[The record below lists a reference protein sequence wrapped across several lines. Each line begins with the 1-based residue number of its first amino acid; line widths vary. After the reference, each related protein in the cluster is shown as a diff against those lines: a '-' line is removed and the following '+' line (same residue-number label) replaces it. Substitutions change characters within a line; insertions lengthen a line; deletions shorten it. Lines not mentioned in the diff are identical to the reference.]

1 MSHLRGKLKKVFKEV
16 TKERNRVGY
25 ICLIPSFLHLAVFIL
40 FPIGFSLYLSFHEWD
55 MMSKAKPFVGLG
67 NYIEVLSSRTFQVS
81 MLNTVYYS
89 LGHIPLL
96 IVTALA
102 LALLLNRDI
111 PGKAIYRVAFY
122 IPVITP
128 IVAASIIWMWLYEPN
143 FGIVNFLLRIF
154 GIVGPPW
161 LKDPTWAMPAV
172 IIMRVWKNA
181 GFYMVIYLA
190 ALQGIPTSYYEAAR
204 IDGASWWAQ
213 IRYITVPL
221 LLPTTFFILVI
232 SLIRSFQ
239 VFTQIF
245 IMTQGGPLESTTVVV
260 YYLFVEAFT
269 NFRMGLASAV
279 AYVIFI
285 VILTLTL
292 IQWRWF
298 GRDSEF
304 SL

>member
-1 MSHLRGKLKKVFKEV
+1 MRGKLNKVFREV

-25 ICLIPSFLHLAVFIL
+25 ICLIPSFLHLSIFIL
-40 FPIGFSLYLSFHEWD
+40 FPIIFSLYLSFHEWD

-67 NYIEVLSSRTFQVS
+67 NYIEVLFSRTFQVS

-96 IVTALA
+96 VVTALA

-154 GIVGPPW
+154 GIVGPAW

-245 IMTQGGPLESTTVVV
+245 VMTQGGPLESTTVVV

>member
-1 MSHLRGKLKKVFKEV
+1 MKGRLKRAYKEL
-16 TKERNRVGY
+16 TNTRNRVGY
-25 ICLIPSFLHLAVFIL
+25 VCLIPSFLHLSFFIL
-40 FPIGFSLYLSFHEWD
+40 FPILFSLFLSFHRWD
-55 MMSKAKPFVGLG
+55 MMSKAKPFVGIG
-67 NYIEVLSSRTFQVS
+67 NYIEVLTSETFQIS

-89 LGHIPLL
+89 VGHIPLL
-96 IVTALA
+96 IVTALT

-111 PGKAIYRVAFY
+111 PGKAVYRVSFY

-143 FGIVNFLLRIF
+143 YGIVNFLLRIF

-190 ALQGIPTSYYEAAR
+190 ALQGIPVSYYEASR

-245 IMTQGGPLESTTVVV
+245 VMTQGGPLESTTVVV

-279 AYVIFI
+279 AYVIFV
-285 VILTLTL
+285 VILSLTL